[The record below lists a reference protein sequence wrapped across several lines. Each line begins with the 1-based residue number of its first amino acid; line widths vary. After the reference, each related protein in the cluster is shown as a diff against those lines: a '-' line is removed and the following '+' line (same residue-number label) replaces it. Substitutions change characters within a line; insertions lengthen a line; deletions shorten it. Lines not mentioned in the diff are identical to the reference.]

1 MRYIWLICLFFV
13 AHFLKAQEE
22 LSLFFHPDVI
32 QSGQLQP
39 AYAPQGTFN
48 IGFGSTYFHLD
59 ARGPRILS
67 SSGTINY
74 LRDLA
79 GGITQNYLSSDASF
93 NAFDLGFVKDGWYMR
108 AGYQM
113 HSNGYFNFRPD
124 LAKLFVAGNANEIG
138 KTIEF
143 GPSLYFRQTS
153 EAYIGAS
160 YLIDDYYRFGANLKF
175 ISGALDIST
184 PETEFNLTT
193 GEEFYEITVEN
204 DYLVNTSYNSLEF
217 SLREALPFSN
227 PFQDNIG
234 VSADFGFQYIADRFD
249 ISASLLDVG
258 LIRWRSNPINYRSE
272 GKYTFE
278 GFTFDDATVDTLEVL
293 LDTLQQ
299 VFDVGISFENYTT
312 FTPIK
317 IVIGGEYHL
326 NTVHLGAV
334 LYGEW
339 KQNRFLPAIGLN
351 VRKRVWN
358 FWDVGV
364 SYAYKNNTYSNLG
377 LSSVMNLSP
386 VQLYALS
393 DNVVGIFLPWNRIKM
408 NFRVGA
414 NINVG
419 RAKKP
424 KTISDTAALY

>member
-1 MRYIWLICLFFV
+1 MKYIWLFYFFFFGK
-13 AHFLKAQEE
+13 FLVAQEE
-22 LSLFFHPDVI
+22 LSVFFHPDVL
-32 QSGQLQP
+32 QSGMLQP
-39 AYAPQGTFN
+39 AYAPQGSFN
-48 IGFGSTYFHLD
+48 IGFGSSYFHLD
-59 ARGPRILS
+59 ARGPRFLS
-67 SSGTINY
+67 STGTVNY

-79 GGITQNYLSSDASF
+79 NGITKNYLSSDASF
-93 NAFDLGFVKDGWYMR
+93 NVVDFGFTMNDWYIR

-113 HSNGYFNFRPD
+113 HSNGYFDFSPD
-124 LAKLFVAGNANEIG
+124 LARLFVSGNADQIG
-138 KTIEF
+138 RTIEF

-160 YLIDDYYRFGANLKF
+160 YVLDDYYRLGANLKF

-193 GEEFYEITVEN
+193 GEEFYQITVEN
-204 DYLVNTSYNSLEF
+204 DYLINTSYNSLEF
-217 SLREALPFSN
+217 SLREFLPFSD

-234 VSADFGFQYIADRFD
+234 VSADFGFQYIAERFD
-249 ISASLLDVG
+249 VSASLLDVG
-258 LIRWRSNPINYRSE
+258 VMRWRSNPINYRSE
-272 GKYTFE
+272 GTYTFE
-278 GFTFDDATVDTLEVL
+278 GFSFDDATVDTLEVL

-312 FTPIK
+312 FTPVKLI
-317 IVIGGEYHL
+317 IGGEYHF

-339 KQNRFLPAIGLN
+339 KQSRFLPAIGVNL
-351 VRKRVWN
+351 RKRVWN
-358 FWDVGV
+358 FWDIGA

-377 LSSVMNLSP
+377 LSSVMNLGP

-393 DNVVGIFLPWNRIKM
+393 DNVVGIFLPWNRLKV

-419 RAKKP
+419 RTKKP
-424 KTISDTAALY
+424 KTIVNTAALY